1 MILAAGRGTRLGAIT
16 RDTPK
21 ALVDI
26 NGTPIIEH
34 VARRLIAAGAT
45 HLIINVHHHADA
57 IVDYVRSREGFGV
70 DVSFS
75 REEEAPLETGGGLVN
90 ARSLFHGDGSFF
102 MHNVDVLCDADLH
115 AMYAAH
121 VSTGALATLAVHERD
136 SSRLLL
142 FDENGLCGRM
152 ERGAAAEVHSVFGN
166 PRALAFAGI
175 HVVSP
180 ALFDMIEE
188 RGSFSIMDV
197 YLRLAAA
204 GRPIGYFDITGAVWL
219 EIGNPERLERARRE
233 WTAER

>member
-1 MILAAGRGTRLGAIT
+1 MILAAGLGTRLGALT

-34 VARRLIAAGAT
+34 VARRLIAAGVT

-57 IVDYVRSREGFGV
+57 IIDYVESRSGFGV

-75 REEEAPLETGGGLVN
+75 RETAAPLETGGGLLN
-90 ARSLFHGDGSFF
+90 ARPLFRDDGSFF
-102 MHNVDVLCDADLH
+102 LHNVDVLCAADLR
-115 AMYAAH
+115 ALYNAH
-121 VSTGALATLAVHERD
+121 VATGALATLAVHERD
-136 SSRLLL
+136 SARLLL
-142 FDENGLCGRM
+142 FDDHGLCGRM
-152 ERGAAAEVHSVFGN
+152 ARGAAAEVHSVFGD
-166 PRALAFAGI
+166 PKALAFAGI
-175 HVVSP
+175 HVISP

-188 RGSFSIMDV
+188 RGAFSILDV

-204 GRPIGYFDITGAVWL
+204 GRPIGYHDITGALWL

-233 WTAER
+233 WSDR